1 MNKNVEEDFYV
12 LSYILYVKQSA
23 SSVAH
28 GFVIHLQINLEDA
41 LFLYQHQQKLP
52 TDLKCSPF
60 ALFSFLIDIF
70 ITSSPSMKKGITFSV
85 QNVLSII

>member
-12 LSYILYVKQSA
+12 LFHILYVKQSA

-28 GFVIHLQINLEDA
+28 GFVIHLQINFEDA

-60 ALFSFLIDIF
+60 ALFSFHIEIF
-70 ITSSPSMKKGITFSV
+70 ITSCPFMKNDMNF
-85 QNVLSII
+85 